1 MFSFLLVIAMLAP
14 QVSPNGMRCG
24 EARELTQGSGT
35 VRVCEVVR

>member
-1 MFSFLLVIAMLAP
+1 MKPVTIAWSNPDARCD
-14 QVSPNGMRCG
+14 VRCG